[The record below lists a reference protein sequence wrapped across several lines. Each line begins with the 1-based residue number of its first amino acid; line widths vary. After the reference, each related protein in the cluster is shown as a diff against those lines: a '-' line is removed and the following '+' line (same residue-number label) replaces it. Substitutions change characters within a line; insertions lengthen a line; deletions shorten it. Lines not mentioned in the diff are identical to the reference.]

1 MKKLLTVI
9 ILSCITATINAQPG
23 KYAGK
28 QAALINTVYTDNRD
42 IPGLSDWTFMEGS
55 MLNALS
61 DTMTI
66 LVDIYK
72 KGSNFIVFFS
82 TKDSG
87 AVEYTINDV
96 LEIPP
101 LAKGWMVKTSFCRQH
116 ETEDPLLV
124 ALVKLAKTEY
134 LKPLKKAWR
143 FNRETKIIE
152 QVPVTG
158 ISCLNEGFDID

>member
-1 MKKLLTVI
+1 MKKILPVI
-9 ILSCITATINAQPG
+9 ILACIATSIMAQPG

-28 QAALINTVYTDNRD
+28 QSGLINTVYTDNRN
-42 IPGLSDWTFMEGS
+42 IPGLSGWTFMQGS
-55 MLNALS
+55 MLNELS

-72 KGSNFIVFFS
+72 KGSSFIVFFS
-82 TKDSG
+82 TKDSA

-101 LAKGWMVKTSFCRQH
+101 LAKGWEVKTSFCRQN
-116 ETEDPLLV
+116 EMEDPLVV

-143 FNRETKIIE
+143 FNRETKVIE

>member
-1 MKKLLTVI
+1 MKKIFTVI
-9 ILSCITATINAQPG
+9 LLACAATILQAQPG

-28 QAALINTVYTDNRD
+28 QIGLINTVYSDSRN
-42 IPGLSDWTFMEGS
+42 IPGLSGWTFQEGS
-55 MLNALS
+55 LLSALD

-66 LVDIYK
+66 LVDVYK
-72 KGSNFIVFFS
+72 KGSNLLVFFS

-87 AVEYTINDV
+87 AVEYTIADL

-101 LAKGWMVKTSFCRQH
+101 LTKGYMVKTSFCRQN
-116 ETEDPLLV
+116 EVEDPLIV
-124 ALVKLAKTEY
+124 ALVKFAKTEY
-134 LKPLKKAWR
+134 LKGIKKAWR

-152 QVPVTG
+152 QVPVSA

>member
-1 MKKLLTVI
+1 MKKLLPVI
-9 ILSCITATINAQPG
+9 ILICLTTTINAQPG

-28 QAALINTVYTDNRD
+28 QIALINTVYTDNRH
-42 IPGLSDWTFMEGS
+42 IPGLSDWNFMEGS

-72 KGSNFIVFFS
+72 KGSTFIVFFS

-87 AVEYTINDV
+87 AVEYTINDL
-96 LEIPP
+96 LEVPP
-101 LAKGWMVKTSFCRQH
+101 LAKGWMVKTSFCRQN
-116 ETEDPLLV
+116 EMEDPLVV
-124 ALVKLAKTEY
+124 ALVKLTKTEY
-134 LKPLKKAWR
+134 LKSIKKAWR
-143 FNRETKIIE
+143 FNRETKVIE
-152 QVPVTG
+152 QVPVSG